1 MHSIYFTGYLYPYNP
16 HQLMCNT
23 TLDTGYALLWTGL
36 LHPLKHI
43 PSHNV
48 NIIASELLEHPFKKK
63 KKKSISYSE
72 RTVRTVHFL
81 LR

>member
-16 HQLMCNT
+16 HQSMCNT

-48 NIIASELLEHPFKKK
+48 NIIASELLEHPTKKIHK
-63 KKKSISYSE
+63 
-72 RTVRTVHFL
+72 L
-81 LR
+81 LRKNSQNC